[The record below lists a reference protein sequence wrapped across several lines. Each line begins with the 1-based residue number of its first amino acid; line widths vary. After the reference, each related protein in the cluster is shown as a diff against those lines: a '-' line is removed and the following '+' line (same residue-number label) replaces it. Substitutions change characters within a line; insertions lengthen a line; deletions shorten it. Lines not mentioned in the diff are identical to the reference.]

1 MTTAWWTASHLFL
14 PCSWSMDAFCF
25 CAALH
30 ILEFI
35 KDFLRLVDILRILHF
50 FPPDWFMNCDYFKSF
65 NDDFL
70 CQLPKKKQN
79 ERALKAISWLR
90 KKKISVVSSNLLSM
104 LYSREIQIKTREKWL
119 EAKQSIKCIEYLK
132 YFEVYGCGRI
142 RKSIFIVFATSE
154 KIYQRIRRKKI
165 KKFFCWLDAAAKY
178 EFMMS
183 LVRLIISQRLEIID
197 CFSMEKKYLNSQRN
211 LNINFLRILRS
222 YLPHRSRFQP
232 RPL

>member
-154 KIYQRIRRKKI
+154 EIYQRIRRKKI
-165 KKFFCWLDAAAKY
+165 KNVFLLIRRGSEIWIYDESRSFNNFAEIGDHWLFFNGEEIL
-178 EFMMS
+178 EFTTES
-183 LVRLIISQRLEIID
+183 E
-197 CFSMEKKYLNSQRN
+197 Y
-211 LNINFLRILRS
+211 
-222 YLPHRSRFQP
+222 
-232 RPL
+232 